1 MKTIFSTADVRP
13 RDRFDSWHAAAQQYI
28 IDHDSRPDCRLTF
41 EAKLCSVALD
51 EMTLVSL
58 ESSPMTVSH
67 TSRHVAQATP
77 TSCSFAAN
85 SPALCCLSR
94 TLAKWR

>member
-67 TSRHVAQATP
+67 TSINPWWPIYGR
-77 TSCSFAAN
+77 
-85 SPALCCLSR
+85 
-94 TLAKWR
+94 